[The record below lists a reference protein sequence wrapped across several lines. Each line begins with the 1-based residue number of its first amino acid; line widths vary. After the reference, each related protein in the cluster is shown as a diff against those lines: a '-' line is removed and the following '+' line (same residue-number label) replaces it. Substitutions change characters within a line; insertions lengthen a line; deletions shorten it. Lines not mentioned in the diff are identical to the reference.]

1 MQKMRSNGKGFT
13 IIELI
18 VVIVIISILTAIT
31 AVIYNGIQ
39 ARSRLTKVESD
50 ITAVQ
55 RSVEAYKARNGTYPV
70 TAASLNP
77 DWATAT
83 ARTDANCSFG
93 THTADWVPSLST
105 TLPQSS
111 PTSRGVN
118 GFPGCYL
125 YASDGT
131 SYVLSGWNMLD
142 SPQTDTMYRRLG
154 FRETDVSH
162 SSQEFYICNHTAI
175 GGASGT
181 YNINIDYYKRSYTVS
196 NITSALCNETPPT
209 GA

>member
-1 MQKMRSNGKGFT
+1 MQKPRPNGKGFT

-31 AVIYNGIQ
+31 AVVYNGIQ
-39 ARSRLTKVESD
+39 VRSRLTKVESD

-55 RSVEAYKARNGTYPV
+55 RSIEAYKARNGTYPI

-77 DWATAT
+77 DWGTVT

-93 THTADWVPSLST
+93 THTADWVPNLST
-105 TLPQSS
+105 SLPQSN
-111 PTSRGVN
+111 PTYKGVN
-118 GFPGCYL
+118 GFVGCYE
-125 YASDGT
+125 YVSDGT

-154 FRETDVSH
+154 FRETDPSH
-162 SSQEFYICNHTAI
+162 YNHFYICNHTGI
-175 GGASGT
+175 GGVSGT

-196 NITSALCNETPPT
+196 NITSTLCNETPPA